1 MWLCLNLALTLFEVV
16 FSSLVVILEHGFY
29 IHLPFNIVI
38 YKEASLQF
46 MV

>member
-1 MWLCLNLALTLFEVV
+1 MWLCLNLALILFEVV
-16 FSSLVVILEHGFY
+16 FSSLVVILKHGFY
-29 IHLPFNIVI
+29 HLPFNIVI